1 MSESLL
7 GPLERLMPL
16 EEGFEHWMHH
26 EFEDSGEPC
35 VIAIYRLQSG
45 LACSLWLAQRGNTW
59 VLEGLSL
66 FPESQNVLVGPRR
79 PIELEKQLDTA
90 DLAALTDSEPP
101 PITAR
106 LLREL
111 RIGEVEQDL
120 RERIVQ
126 SYYFTTYRRE
136 EIARIKDQP
145 RKRKD
150 DAFYAEVAA
159 DYVRLLEGKMKT
171 PNKALASRYATPERT
186 IYRWINEARQRGLL
200 SQTTPGKAG
209 GYLTAKA
216 EQLLLEMK
224 ERK

>member
-1 MSESLL
+1 MAESLL

-59 VLEGLSL
+59 VVEGLSL
-66 FPESQNVLVGPRR
+66 FPESRNVAIGPRR
-79 PIELEKQLDTA
+79 RTGQLDTA
-90 DLAALTDSEPP
+90 DLAAVTDSEPP

-111 RIGEVEQDL
+111 RIGKVEQDL
-120 RERIVQ
+120 RERLGQ
-126 SYYFTTYRRE
+126 SYYFSTYRGE
-136 EIARIKDQP
+136 QMARIKEQP

-150 DAFYAEVAA
+150 DAFYAELAA
-159 DYVRLLEGKMKT
+159 DYVRQLAEGKTSRPVRELADRYDT
-171 PNKALASRYATPERT
+171 PGETVH
-186 IYRWINEARQRGLL
+186 RWVSEARRRGLL

-224 ERK
+224 ERE

>member
-1 MSESLL
+1 MSESPV
-7 GPLERLMPL
+7 GPLEPL
-16 EEGFEHWMHH
+16 EDGFEHHLTH

-35 VIAIYRLQSG
+35 VIAIYRLRSG

-59 VLEGLSL
+59 VVEGLNL
-66 FPESQNVLVGPRR
+66 FPESRNVAVGPRR
-79 PIELEKQLDTA
+79 STGQLDTA

-120 RERIVQ
+120 RERLGQ
-126 SYYFTTYRRE
+126 SYYFSTYRGE
-136 EIARIKDQP
+136 QMARIKEQP

-150 DAFYAEVAA
+150 DVFYAELAA
-159 DYVRLLEGKMKT
+159 DYVRQLADGKT
-171 PNKALASRYATPERT
+171 SRPVRELADRYATPEGT
-186 IYRWINEARQRGLL
+186 VYRWVNEARRRGLL
-200 SQTTPGKAG
+200 SRTTPGKAG
-209 GYLTAKA
+209 GHLTSKG

-224 ERK
+224 ENE

>member
-1 MSESLL
+1 MSESLR

-16 EEGFEHWMHH
+16 EAGFEHWMTH

-35 VIAIYRLQSG
+35 VIAIYRLESG
-45 LACSLWLAQRGNTW
+45 LACSFWLAQRGNTW
-59 VLEGLSL
+59 VVEGLYL
-66 FPESQNVLVGPRR
+66 FPESRNVAVGPRR
-79 PIELEKQLDTA
+79 RTGQLDTA
-90 DLAALTDSEPP
+90 DLAAVTDSEPP

-136 EIARIKDQP
+136 EIAQIKDQP

-150 DAFYAEVAA
+150 DAFYAELASE
-159 DYVRLLEGKMKT
+159 YVRLLDRGKTSRPVKE
-171 PNKALASRYATPERT
+171 LAGRYDIPERT
-186 IYRWINEARQRGLL
+186 IYRQVNEARRRGLL

-209 GYLTAKA
+209 GYLTARA

-224 ERK
+224 ERE